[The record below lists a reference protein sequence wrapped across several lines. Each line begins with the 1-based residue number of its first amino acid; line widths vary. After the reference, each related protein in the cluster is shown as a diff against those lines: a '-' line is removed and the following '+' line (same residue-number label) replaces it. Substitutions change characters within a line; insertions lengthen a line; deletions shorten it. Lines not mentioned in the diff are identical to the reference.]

1 MITLGIDAHKRTHTV
16 VAVDELGRQL
26 GCRTTGG
33 TTTTDHRAL
42 IGWAEG
48 FGAERTWAVEDCRQ
62 LSRRL
67 EADMLAAGERIVRVP
82 PKLMAH
88 ARDAARTY
96 GKSDPIDALAVARA
110 AQREPDLPAAHLDA
124 ASREIRLLVDHR
136 DDLVAERTRC
146 INRLR
151 WHLHEIDPAF
161 DPPAGALTT
170 RKHLDAASKRVQG
183 LDTVVAR
190 IAAELIERIRS
201 LNATIAELGDELD
214 ARTAHAAPNLR
225 SVHGV
230 GPPTAAKIIG
240 ETAGIGRF
248 RSRHAYARHNGT
260 APLPVWS
267 SNTHRHRLSRAGNRQ
282 LNAAIHR
289 IALTQASNHPPAR
302 RLLDRRTTNGNTKK
316 EAMRVLKRRLS
327 DVVYRALNADAA
339 HLQDSQLLAA

>member
-1 MITLGIDAHKRTHTV
+1 MRST
-16 VAVDELGRQL
+16 
-26 GCRTTGG
+26 
-33 TTTTDHRAL
+33 
-42 IGWAEG
+42 
-48 FGAERTWAVEDCRQ
+48 
-62 LSRRL
+62 
-67 EADMLAAGERIVRVP
+67 
-82 PKLMAH
+82 
-88 ARDAARTY
+88 
-96 GKSDPIDALAVARA
+96 
-110 AQREPDLPAAHLDA
+110 
-124 ASREIRLLVDHR
+124 
-136 DDLVAERTRC
+136 
-146 INRLR
+146 
-151 WHLHEIDPAF
+151 PAF

-230 GPPTAAKIIG
+230 GPLTAAKIIG

-339 HLQDSQLLAA
+339 HLPGLPTPSCLTHRRDGTPPAIPAVLRTPILTRMDLGVERRRFRAPPFMVVALRLARLVSAFHVCHLCTVSSSHQEVRL